1 MFDGSTNEIFYN
13 FGLISSFISL
23 TYTCYFMTVPFQI
36 VLSVFVS
43 DLKVQQCCRYCA
55 NLLTKGFFSLQAVIS
70 NHILCF

>member
-43 DLKVQQCCRYCA
+43 DLKVQ
-55 NLLTKGFFSLQAVIS
+55 
-70 NHILCF
+70 